1 MGTIKRGIDEFER
14 SDLGMGKKAIV
25 YLKMGKGH
33 KHRRKKEEDKIS
45 VRTFERIIRN
55 HNINYVPNF

>member
-1 MGTIKRGIDEFER
+1 MSLR
-14 SDLGMGKKAIV
+14 DLIWEWEKKAIV